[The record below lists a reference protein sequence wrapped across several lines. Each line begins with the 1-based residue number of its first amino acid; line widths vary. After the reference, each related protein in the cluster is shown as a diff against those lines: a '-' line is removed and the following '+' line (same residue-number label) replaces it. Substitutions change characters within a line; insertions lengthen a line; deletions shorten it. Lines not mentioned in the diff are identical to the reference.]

1 MRQITLPNLV
11 YNQRAERKI
20 VMENFAHI
28 LSPDN
33 KVSSMEG
40 RTVAGTR
47 EIAQGRPVFAGRASN
62 AEAQLF
68 QVTLI

>member
-20 VMENFAHI
+20 VGKFTHI

-40 RTVAGTR
+40 RGVL
-47 EIAQGRPVFAGRASN
+47 Q
-62 AEAQLF
+62 Q
-68 QVTLI
+68 